1 MAGWNQAI
9 RVIDRFEGQDA
20 VVETHAGW
28 LRINRNLLPVNVVEG
43 DLIIPL
49 EDGTW
54 QIDVEG
60 TAARRRLIQKKMDR
74 LLERKSIQPVVPSE
88 NRDDADDADDDR
100 GHRR

>member
-1 MAGWNQAI
+1 MAGRNQAV

-20 VVETHAGW
+20 VVETHTGW
-28 LRINRNLLPVNVVEG
+28 LRINQSLLPVNVVEG

-60 TAARRRLIQKKMDR
+60 TEARRRLIQKKMDR
-74 LLERKSIQPVVPSE
+74 LLEKKYMQQGVPNE
-88 NRDDADDADDDR
+88 NGDNDDGADDDH
-100 GHRR
+100 GHR